1 MLIYFLWKLF
11 LNKYFPISRIHS
23 YKTSKGVV
31 FTTDNSFCYKDIIN
45 RASES
50 SSKGVV
56 ALSAEKVFVK
66 NNTVCGLRRY
76 VKYFFF
82 KPKRMSLIHEFTNL
96 LELEH
101 TGLTPKPLHFELVF
115 SFLKVKE
122 VLIIRLYEDALTVD
136 DYLRL
141 NTEQA
146 QMILKKVLNLFL
158 KSWHKGFT
166 HLDPHLRNILI
177 YDGKLFF
184 VDFEGCKI
192 KTEDAE
198 LHFGFLFG
206 RFYKY
211 WFSAYMDEP
220 EYDCHVFTF
229 LEGSGLDLQ
238 DERFFVFYTDFK
250 HLRFSRVATNKLF
263 NI

>member
-1 MLIYFLWKLF
+1 MLVFLRKIL
-11 LNKYFPISRIHS
+11 LRKYFPVSYIRS
-23 YKTSKGVV
+23 YKTSKGLAFVA
-31 FTTDNSFCYKDIIN
+31 DNSFCYKHVIN
-45 RASES
+45 KKTGSISE
-50 SSKGVV
+50 GVV
-56 ALSAEKVFVK
+56 ILNEEKSFVK
-66 NNTVCGLRRY
+66 VNTVSGLRRF
-76 VKYFFF
+76 VKYLFF
-82 KPKRMSLIHEFTNL
+82 KPKRMSLIHEFANL

-101 TGLTPKPLHFELVF
+101 TGLAPKPLHFELVF
-115 SFLKVKE
+115 GFLKVKE

-141 NTEQA
+141 NSEKTQA
-146 QMILKKVLNLFL
+146 VLKKTLNLFL

-177 YDGKLFF
+177 YDGELFF